1 MGVIVQLEKDK
12 VYMART
18 PVAGDSAPYETY
30 RELAFRALSA
40 LDVPL
45 PTAGTV
51 LLKPNA
57 TVLFP
62 ADKRVITHPGF
73 VAGMLEALREK
84 GVDNERLLLAEGQS
98 GEQPQNGHT
107 WVSSGYQQMIDA
119 QQVRLS
125 VLNNV
130 ECTPV
135 EVPGGVVYERLEM
148 VAKDIADCA
157 FFFNVPLTK
166 CHNLGCTTLSIK
178 NLMGI
183 LDRPERHFCNVQEV
197 DKPFEEGI
205 WRLTESGYSLF
216 EDRFYHKLCDTV
228 AALRGLG
235 MPRLCMVDGVVGR
248 DGTAFNEGKNY
259 PLGWTLLGDNEV
271 HVDAVATYLM
281 GMDPEQTPYLQFAAL
296 RELGHNKIEQIEVLD
311 LDGGQVLDC
320 DALAQYRTKE
330 PLMPYCRLERSDG
343 EKGYYKRFRSDGS
356 AVPWRID
363 DVNEQRLADGLEPID
378 YELVDG

>member
-1 MGVIVQLEKDK
+1 MQLEKDK

-18 PVAGDSAPYETY
+18 PITSDRAPYEAY

-45 PTAGTV
+45 PESGTI

-62 ADKRVITHPGF
+62 ADKRVVTHPGF
-73 VAGMLEALREK
+73 VAGMLEALRAK
-84 GVDNERLLLAEGQS
+84 GVENERLLLAEGQS

-107 WVSSGYQQMIDA
+107 WESSGYQAMIDE

-130 ECTPV
+130 EQTPV
-135 EVPGGVVYERLEM
+135 DVPGGVVYQRLEM
-148 VAKDIADCA
+148 VAKEIADCA
-157 FFFNVPLTK
+157 FFFNVPLAK

-183 LDRPERHFCNVQEV
+183 LDRPERHFCNVQDV

-228 AALRGLG
+228 AALRSLG
-235 MPRLCMVDGVVGR
+235 MPRLCMIDGVVGR

-271 HVDAVATYLM
+271 HVDAVGTYLM
-281 GMDPEQTPYLQFAAL
+281 GMEPEQTPYLQCAAL
-296 RELGHNKIEQIEVLD
+296 RELGSNKIEEIEVVD
-311 LDGGQVLDC
+311 LDSGQMLDV
-320 DALAQYRTKE
+320 DALAQCRSAE
-330 PLMPYCRLERSDG
+330 ALMPYCRLERKDG
-343 EKGYYKRFRSDGS
+343 EKGYYKRFRRDGS

-363 DVNEQRLADGLEPID
+363 AVNEQRLADGLAPVD
-378 YELVDG
+378 YEMAHD

>member
-1 MGVIVQLEKDK
+1 VQFEKEK

-18 PVAGDSAPYETY
+18 PITGDSAPYEAY

-40 LDVPL
+40 LDVSL
-45 PTAGTV
+45 PTAGTI

-62 ADKRVITHPGF
+62 ADRRVITHPGF

-84 GVDNERLLLAEGQS
+84 GVENERLLLAEGQS

-107 WVSSGYQQMIDA
+107 WQSSGYQAMIDE

-130 ECTPV
+130 ERTPV
-135 EVPGGVVYERLEM
+135 EVPGGVVYQRLEM
-148 VAKDIADCA
+148 IAKDVADCA
-157 FFFNVPLTK
+157 FFFNVPLAK

-228 AALRGLG
+228 AALRSLG

-281 GMDPEQTPYLQFAAL
+281 GMDPEQTPYLQFAAQ
-296 RELGHNKIEQIEVLD
+296 RELGSNKIEEIEVVDLDSGNALD
-311 LDGGQVLDC
+311 LD
-320 DALAQYRTKE
+320 ALTQYRTKE
-330 PLMPYCRLERSDG
+330 PLMPYCRLKSDSG
-343 EKGYYKRFRSDGS
+343 EKGYYKRFRRDGS

-363 DVNEQRLADGLEPID
+363 DVNKQRLADGLEPVD

>member
-1 MGVIVQLEKDK
+1 VLIEKDK

-18 PVAGDSAPYETY
+18 PIEGDHAPYETY

-40 LDVPL
+40 LEVPL
-45 PTAGTV
+45 PASGTI

-73 VAGMLEALREK
+73 VAGMLEALRAK
-84 GVDNERLLLAEGQS
+84 GQS

-107 WVSSGYQQMIDA
+107 WESSGYQAMIDE
-119 QQVRLS
+119 QQVQLS
-125 VLNNV
+125 VLNDV
-130 ECTPV
+130 ERTPV
-135 EVPGGVVYERLEM
+135 DVPGGVVYQRLEM
-148 VAKDIADCA
+148 IAKDVADCA
-157 FFFNVPLTK
+157 FFFNVPLAK

-216 EDRFYHKLCDTV
+216 EDRFYHKLCDTL
-228 AALRGLG
+228 AALRSLG

-259 PLGWTLLGDNEV
+259 PLGLTRLGDNEV

-281 GMDPEQTPYLQFAAL
+281 GMAPEQTPYLQFAAL
-296 RELGHNKIEQIEVLD
+296 RDLGSNKIEDIEVID
-311 LDGGQVLDC
+311 LDSGQTLAG
-320 DALAQYRTKE
+320 DALAQCRSAE
-330 PLMPYCRLERSDG
+330 ALMPYCRLERKSG

-363 DVNEQRLADGLEPID
+363 DVNEQRRADGLEPID
-378 YELVDG
+378 YELVHG

>member
-1 MGVIVQLEKDK
+1 VLIEKDK

-18 PVAGDSAPYETY
+18 PIEGDHASYETY

-40 LDVPL
+40 LEVPL
-45 PTAGTV
+45 PTSGTI

-73 VAGMLEALREK
+73 VAGMLEALRAK
-84 GVDNERLLLAEGQS
+84 GVESERLLLAEGQS

-107 WVSSGYQQMIDA
+107 WESSGYQAMIDE
-119 QQVRLS
+119 QQVQLS
-125 VLNNV
+125 VLNDV
-130 ECTPV
+130 ERTPV
-135 EVPGGVVYERLEM
+135 DVPGGVVYQRLEM
-148 VAKDIADCA
+148 IAKDVADCA
-157 FFFNVPLTK
+157 FFFNVPLAK

-216 EDRFYHKLCDTV
+216 EDRFYHKLCDTL
-228 AALRGLG
+228 AALRSLG

-281 GMDPEQTPYLQFAAL
+281 GMAPEQTPYLQFAAL
-296 RELGHNKIEQIEVLD
+296 RELGSNKIEDIEVID
-311 LDGGQVLDC
+311 LDSGQTLAG
-320 DALAQYRTKE
+320 DALAQCRSAE
-330 PLMPYCRLERSDG
+330 ALMPYCRLERKSG

-363 DVNEQRLADGLEPID
+363 DVNEQRRADGLEPID
-378 YELVDG
+378 YELVHG

>member
-1 MGVIVQLEKDK
+1 MQIEKDK

-18 PVAGDSAPYETY
+18 PVTDDSAPYETY

-45 PTAGTV
+45 PAAGTI

-73 VAGMLEALREK
+73 VAGMLEALRGK
-84 GVDNERLLLAEGQS
+84 GIENERLLLAEGQS

-107 WVSSGYQQMIDA
+107 WQSSGYQAMIDA
-119 QQVRLS
+119 QQVPLN

-135 EVPGGVVYERLEM
+135 DVPGGVVYQRLEM
-148 VAKDIADCA
+148 VAKDVVDCA
-157 FFFNVPLTK
+157 FFINAPLAK

-228 AALRGLG
+228 AALRSLG

-296 RELGHNKIEQIEVLD
+296 RELGSNKIEEIEVVDLDNGKALD
-311 LDGGQVLDC
+311 LD
-320 DALAQYRTKE
+320 ALTQYRSKE
-330 PLMPYCRLERSDG
+330 PLMPYCRLERNDG
-343 EKGYYKRFRSDGS
+343 EKGYYKRFRRDGS

-363 DVNEQRLADGLEPID
+363 DVNKQRLVDGLEPVD